1 MTLDFKPVGGVLAS
15 LDLLQIE
22 VDNPVMHIRL
32 NRPDKRNAVN
42 DAMLHQLQTCF
53 VNMPADIGAA
63 ILTGAGD
70 HFCAGLD
77 LSELTERT
85 VAEGV
90 FHSRTWHAAMD
101 TIQSGRVP
109 VISVLH
115 GAVIGGGME
124 IASATHIRIAEETA
138 YYALPEGQRGIFVGG
153 GGSVRI
159 PRLIGVAAMT
169 DMMLTGAVVDAQDGK
184 SLGFSRYVVAKD
196 QGFAKACELASRIAS
211 NTPLSNFAVLQAL
224 PRIADMSTQ
233 DGLFVE
239 ALMIGIVQG
248 DASAKQRVRDF
259 LEKRSAKVGKAA

>member
-77 LSELTERT
+77 LTELTERT

-90 FHSRTWHAAMD
+90 FHSRTCHAE
-101 TIQSGRVP
+101 R
-109 VISVLH
+109 
-115 GAVIGGGME
+115 
-124 IASATHIRIAEETA
+124 
-138 YYALPEGQRGIFVGG
+138 
-153 GGSVRI
+153 
-159 PRLIGVAAMT
+159 
-169 DMMLTGAVVDAQDGK
+169 
-184 SLGFSRYVVAKD
+184 
-196 QGFAKACELASRIAS
+196 
-211 NTPLSNFAVLQAL
+211 
-224 PRIADMSTQ
+224 
-233 DGLFVE
+233 
-239 ALMIGIVQG
+239 
-248 DASAKQRVRDF
+248 
-259 LEKRSAKVGKAA
+259 

>member
-1 MTLDFKPVGGVLAS
+1 MSLDFKPVRGVLAS

-22 VDNPVMHIRL
+22 VDDAVMHIRL
-32 NRPDKRNAVN
+32 NRPEKRNAVN
-42 DAMLHQLQTCF
+42 DTMLNQLQTCF
-53 VNMPADIGAA
+53 VNMPAEIGAA

-90 FHSRTWHAAMD
+90 FHSRCWHAAMD

-109 VISVLH
+109 VVSVLH

-124 IASATHIRIAEETA
+124 IASATHIRIAEETT

-169 DMMLTGAVVDAQDGK
+169 EMMLTGAVIDALEGK
-184 SLGFSRYVVAKD
+184 LLGFSRYVVAQN
-196 QGFAKACELASRIAS
+196 QGFAKACELAVKIAS

-224 PRIADMSTQ
+224 PRIADMSPS

-248 DASAKQRVRDF
+248 DAAAKQRVRDF
-259 LEKRSAKVGKAA
+259 LEKRGGKVGKVA

>member
-1 MTLDFKPVGGVLAS
+1 MSLDFKPVRGVLAS

-22 VDNPVMHIRL
+22 VDDAVMHIRL
-32 NRPDKRNAVN
+32 NRPEKRNAVN
-42 DAMLHQLQTCF
+42 DTMLNQLQTCF
-53 VNMPADIGAA
+53 VNMPAEIGAA

-90 FHSRTWHAAMD
+90 FHSRCWHAAMD

-109 VISVLH
+109 VVSVLH

-124 IASATHIRIAEETA
+124 IASATHIRIAEETT

-169 DMMLTGAVVDAQDGK
+169 EMMLTGAVIDALEGK
-184 SLGFSRYVVAKD
+184 LLGFSRYVVAQN
-196 QGFAKACELASRIAS
+196 QGFAKACELAVKIAS

-224 PRIADMSTQ
+224 PRIADMSPS

-248 DASAKQRVRDF
+248 DAAAKQRVRDF
-259 LEKRSAKVGKAA
+259 LEKRGAKVGKVA

>member
-1 MTLDFKPVGGVLAS
+1 MSLDFKPVRGVLAS

-22 VDNPVMHIRL
+22 VDDAVMHIRL
-32 NRPDKRNAVN
+32 NRPEKRNAVN
-42 DAMLHQLQTCF
+42 DTMLNQLQTCF
-53 VNMPADIGAA
+53 VNMPAEIGAA

-90 FHSRTWHAAMD
+90 FHSRCWHAAMD

-109 VISVLH
+109 VVSVLH

-169 DMMLTGAVVDAQDGK
+169 EMMLTGAVIDALEGK
-184 SLGFSRYVVAKD
+184 LLGFSRYVVAQN
-196 QGFAKACELASRIAS
+196 QGFAKACELAVKIAS

-224 PRIADMSTQ
+224 PRIADMSPS

-248 DASAKQRVRDF
+248 DAAAKQRVRDF
-259 LEKRSAKVGKAA
+259 LEKRGAKVGKVA

>member
-1 MTLDFKPVGGVLAS
+1 MSLDFKPVRGVLAS

-22 VDNPVMHIRL
+22 VDDAVMHIRL
-32 NRPDKRNAVN
+32 NRPEKCNAVN
-42 DAMLHQLQTCF
+42 DTMLNQLQTCF
-53 VNMPADIGAA
+53 VNMPAEIGAA

-90 FHSRTWHAAMD
+90 FHSRCWHAAMD

-109 VISVLH
+109 VVSVLH

-124 IASATHIRIAEETA
+124 IASATHIRIAEETT

-169 DMMLTGAVVDAQDGK
+169 EMMLTGAVIDALEGK
-184 SLGFSRYVVAKD
+184 LLGFSRYVVAQN
-196 QGFAKACELASRIAS
+196 QGFAKACELAVKIAS

-224 PRIADMSTQ
+224 PRIADMSPS

-248 DASAKQRVRDF
+248 DAAAKQRVRDF
-259 LEKRSAKVGKAA
+259 LEKRGAKVGKVA